1 MREAAGTDSS
11 CPVDQRDVECNLR
24 EGARRPAAENDD
36 A

>member
-11 CPVDQRDVECNLR
+11 CPVDQRDVERNLR
-24 EGARRPAAENDD
+24 KGARPPAENDD